1 MKKLTFLLLV
11 FLFQLSS
18 YAQGEKAPL
27 LESKHLIGIKTKVD
41 FEQEPHVKWFENNY
55 NDYVLDKILVKKI
68 KRHLKGITI
77 KAFMGTWCEDSQ
89 LEIPRFYKLLD
100 SLKFDTNKLTMITV
114 NRAKKTPDNLQEGLN
129 ITNVPTFIFYKKN
142 KEIGRFVEYPRET
155 LENDILKI
163 VSDQPYKHSY
173 EEE

>member
-77 KAFMGTWCEDSQ
+77 KAFVGTWCEDSQ

-100 SLKFDTNKLTMITV
+100 SLKFDPNKLTMITV